1 MTLQIGGMFCIFI
14 TGLKW
19 PTRSTKLEKIHKFT
33 QSPFFLAT
41 INLQWRSLQDSNA
54 RNKHTFFG
62 TLFSA
67 PLHGDGLKFPDTKFH
82 RRGKLKTFEVQRP
95 RFQKETKCKTFL
107 MLMHVICME
116 IKICSDAVSSW
127 TSFIAFWRGPKLR
140 YKSVR
145 ENIFCM
151 FS

>member
-1 MTLQIGGMFCIFI
+1 MTDKEYQTWKNPQIHSIAIFFW
-14 TGLKW
+14 LKL
-19 PTRSTKLEKIHKFT
+19 TYNGEAYRTATHVISTL
-33 QSPFFLAT
+33 
-41 INLQWRSLQDSNA
+41 
-54 RNKHTFFG
+54 FG

-107 MLMHVICME
+107 MLMHVICMQ

-145 ENIFCM
+145 ENIFVC
-151 FS
+151 FHSVTL

>member
-1 MTLQIGGMFCIFI
+1 MTSQIGGMFCIFI
-14 TGLKW
+14 TALKW

-33 QSPFFLAT
+33 QSPFFWLKLTYNGEAYRTAT
-41 INLQWRSLQDSNA
+41 HVISTL
-54 RNKHTFFG
+54 FG

-95 RFQKETKCKTFL
+95 RFQKATKCKTFL
-107 MLMHVICME
+107 MLMHVICMQ

-145 ENIFCM
+145 ENIFCV
-151 FS
+151 FIA